1 MLHARNR
8 IAKGLVTYC
17 GTRWPDAT
25 AAFAFR
31 AFTRTARKGGKA
43 RSGGMPQGSQPTR
56 LQTGSGI
63 VAAWHMPA
71 AQPTGRK
78 ALLVHGWNSRSAHM
92 LAIAKSLNAA
102 GVDAVLIDLPGHGA
116 STGRHLHLGK
126 GIEAV
131 DAAWRNYGP
140 FETFVG
146 HSFGGAVALNA
157 ALGSSMCIPAR
168 RPDNLVMIASPNSMP
183 SFFRLFGRVA
193 GLPKATQEAFE
204 RKVLTLLGQ
213 SLDCLVASE
222 QLKDYQ
228 RPVLVVHDMDDTD
241 VLYADALRIAQAG
254 AHVSLRTTSGLG
266 HRRILKDPGVLA
278 DICRVAAG
286 AEPRASAAVRP
297 VALAGTFA

>member
-8 IAKGLVTYC
+8 IAKGLITYC
-17 GTRWPDAT
+17 GTRWPDTA

-31 AFTRTARKGGKA
+31 AFTRTARA
-43 RSGGMPQGSQPTR
+43 RGARQSGGMPHGAQSAQ
-56 LQTGSGI
+56 LQTAGGI

-71 AQPTGRK
+71 AQPTGRR
-78 ALLVHGWNSRSAHM
+78 ALLVHGWNSRSLHM
-92 LAIAKSLNAA
+92 LAIARALNAA

-140 FETFVG
+140 FETFIG
-146 HSFGGAVALNA
+146 HSFGGAVVLNA
-157 ALGSSMCIPAR
+157 ALGSSMCVPAR

-183 SFFRLFGRVA
+183 SLFRKFGRFA
-193 GLPKATQEAFE
+193 GLPKPAQEAFE

-222 QLKDYQ
+222 QLTDYT

-254 AHVSLRTTSGLG
+254 DHVGLRTTSGLG
-266 HRRILKDPGVLA
+266 HRRILKDPGVLD

-286 AEPRASAAVRP
+286 AEPQPSAAVRRL
-297 VALAGTFA
+297 ALAGTPA